1 MAGKG
6 VRVLAT
12 PTSYLGRILACMQG
26 TLVVGGRSQFLTIFR
41 IYLKG
46 SLQGAGLHF
55 LVIIPPAPCC
65 IMLSERVK
73 GKGIGRSVYH
83 GMQLWPIKLKLYSW
97 QRQRRHLHSQFD
109 MLTRQ
114 ASVVLVSQCCFHLAD
129 LKKSHH
135 QRVSEFQRIRSIF
148 GTSERQWVEAQVENA
163 QQQAILMAPKSQV
176 SSDEAHIHLDLHSL
190 RRKHAELVGELSN
203 SYHKEEKLLS
213 EVCMCSWF
221 SSFLHLLLYPNFQNL
236 LQKKSWILVVVI
248 ERTRMTKGS
257 WTCYLLI
264 TLLVYFL
271 YSLEVI
277 PVCSRCYLHL
287 RQLRKLY

>member
-83 GMQLWPIKLKLYSW
+83 
-97 QRQRRHLHSQFD
+97 
-109 MLTRQ
+109 
-114 ASVVLVSQCCFHLAD
+114 D

-277 PVCSRCYLHL
+277 PPSSHVHSNSRFAADAICIFDNCASYTN
-287 RQLRKLY
+287 

>member
-213 EVCMCSWF
+213 E
-221 SSFLHLLLYPNFQNL
+221 
-236 LQKKSWILVVVI
+236 KKSWILVVVI

-277 PVCSRCYLHL
+277 PPSSHVHSNSRFAADAICIFDNCASYTN
-287 RQLRKLY
+287 

>member
-1 MAGKG
+1 MHA
-6 VRVLAT
+6 R
-12 PTSYLGRILACMQG
+12 

-97 QRQRRHLHSQFD
+97 QRQLRDLHSQFD
-109 MLTRQ
+109 MLTHQ
-114 ASVVLVSQCCFHLAD
+114 ASDVLVSQCCFHLAD

-135 QRVSEFQRIRSIF
+135 QRVSEFHRIRSIF
-148 GTSERQWVEAQVENA
+148 GTNERQWVEAQVENA
-163 QQQAILMAPKSQV
+163 KQQAILMAPKSQV
-176 SSDEAHIHLDLHSL
+176 SSDEEHIHLDLHSL
-190 RRKHAELVGELSN
+190 RRKHAELAGELSN
-203 SYHKEEKLLS
+203 SYHKDEKLLS
-213 EVCMCSWF
+213 E
-221 SSFLHLLLYPNFQNL
+221 
-236 LQKKSWILVVVI
+236 KKSWILVVVI
-248 ERTRMTKGS
+248 ERTWMTKGS
-257 WTCYLLI
+257 WTFYLLI

-277 PVCSRCYLHL
+277 PPSSPVSLALYGILVCIHTDSNGT
-287 RQLRKLY
+287 